1 MCELVIGKIRKEN
14 RGSSEKNSAMEGRGN
29 LILGDGK
36 ENIVFFPQ
44 FLKNISFQS
53 CTSFLCGDGSCD
65 AKRF

>member
-36 ENIVFFPQ
+36 ENIVFSPQ
-44 FLKNISFQS
+44 FFKNIYICVLRRRVVSRR
-53 CTSFLCGDGSCD
+53 